1 MRENKVAMTLTSNK
15 IAYSAPLSQYD
26 YGQKLVFEGVE
37 LPFSYEVH
45 FGNSEHGETITQI
58 GNSTGVSIPDELLQ
72 TGRPIFIYIYLHSG
86 QNDGETV
93 YRGIIPV
100 DKRPQPSDRTP
111 TPVEQSE
118 IDQTIAA
125 LNAAVEEAQR
135 ISDAI
140 PDTVNSALQEA
151 KESGEFDG
159 PKGDKGDKGDQGI
172 QGIQGEKGE
181 KGDPGIPGK
190 DGKDGAKGDQGDKGE
205 KGDKGDPFT
214 VKMTFPSI
222 AAMNQY
228 VPDPEHGKPIINPG
242 EFVMITSTVS
252 DPDNAKLYIKTD
264 SGYSFI
270 TDLSGAQG
278 VKGDKGDK
286 GETGPKGERGAA
298 GKNGFSPQIYI
309 NELSGRIGYQVVVI
323 TQSEQRT
330 FYIYNGVWSDIIKD
344 QIEYENAT
352 DSTFSAHK
360 LFQKFLSNVHAVIS
374 SLGSLTIGRRSPNS
388 TVGERSVAIGY
399 SNSLYIDRQGPIASA
414 ENSIAIGDNARATG
428 SNSIAAGLGVASGS
442 NSVAI
447 GDGAPWNTPPHPHEA
462 SGMASVVF
470 GSRNKASGNYSMA
483 VGYGNESSG
492 YASFAKG
499 NGNKAKGDYS
509 SVEGYFNQANGE
521 YSSVK
526 GVNCVPDNIMA
537 LPVFEQK
544 VYTIGSVI
552 RRQITN
558 ASTGETEWK
567 QYYCNERDDC
577 TNSQDI
583 DPSKWMQLNILT
595 FAEIVGGG
603 YINPLNHKN
612 IRALEWNGNEH
623 ISGDMFVHCDDD
635 GRGGYPLALKKDV
648 PQIATIQETQAMMDI
663 YDLDNAGLFTEAMLK
678 VITGEH
684 NQFFFETD
692 AYATE
697 IAAAF
702 TSGKRVVIKLIDDPE
717 MPDRARG
724 LGVAIPS
731 TLSLL
736 SYAPER
742 IHPST
747 QNIIP
752 ESFSLF
758 GDDGGHDT
766 GNLTIAYVGDNG
778 KIRIPVYVD

>member
-72 TGRPIFIYIYLHSG
+72 TGRPIFVYIYLHSG

-190 DGKDGAKGDQGDKGE
+190 DGKDGVKGDQGDKGE

-264 SGYSFI
+264 IGYTFI

-278 VKGDKGDK
+278 MKGDKGDRGEQGYK
-286 GETGPKGERGAA
+286 GDRGEKGTD
-298 GKNGFSPQIYI
+298 GFSPQIYI
-309 NELSGRIGYQVVVI
+309 NELSGGIGYQIVVI

-344 QIEYENAT
+344 QTEYENSFN
-352 DSTFSAHK
+352 STFSARK
-360 LFQKFLSNVHAVIS
+360 IVQNFLSSVHAVIS
-374 SLGSLTIGRRSPNS
+374 RLGSLTIGRRSPNS

-399 SNSLYIDRQGPIASA
+399 SNDISSARQGPIASG
-414 ENSIAIGDNARATG
+414 ENSIAIGRYPIATG
-428 SNSIAAGLGVASGS
+428 ANSIAVGGGNASGE

-447 GDGAPWNTPPHPHEA
+447 GEDNRGGTPPDPHEA
-462 SGMASVVF
+462 SGRSSVVL
-470 GSRNKASGNYSMA
+470 GAKNQATGNYSMA
-483 VGYGNESSG
+483 IGFKNESSG
-492 YASFAKG
+492 EGSFAKG
-499 NGNKAKGDYS
+499 YHNKAKGDYS
-509 SVEGYFNQANGE
+509 SVEGYWNTANGE

-526 GVNCVPDNIMA
+526 GAKCIPDDIMT

-544 VYTIGSVI
+544 IYKPGSII
-552 RRQITN
+552 RRPLADYRAI
-558 ASTGETEWK
+558 EWK
-567 QYYCNERDDC
+567 QYYCHTYDDC

-583 DPSKWMQLNILT
+583 DLNKWEQINTLT
-595 FAEIVGGG
+595 FAEIFGGG
-603 YINPLNHKN
+603 YCSTINHKN
-612 IRALEWNGNEH
+612 IRTLEWNGNEH

-648 PQIATIQETQAMMDI
+648 PRIATAQETQAMMDM
-663 YDLDNAGLFTEAMLK
+663 YDLDNAGLFTNAMLK

-684 NQFFFETD
+684 DQFFFETD

-702 TSGKRVVIKLIDDPE
+702 TSGKRVIVKLIDNPE
-717 MPDRARG
+717 IPDGARS

-742 IHPST
+742 VDPST
-747 QNIIP
+747 QDTIP
-752 ESFSLF
+752 ESFALF
-758 GDDGGHDT
+758 GDYYGDDT
-766 GNLTIAYVGDNG
+766 GNLMAAYVGENG
-778 KIRIPVYVD
+778 KLRIPIYID